1 MSYTVEKIAS
11 NKIKLT
17 FMESAEAF
25 DAAMQKAYLKNR
37 GRINVP
43 GFRKGKAPRKLIE
56 NMYGE
61 AVFYDDAFELVA
73 QPAYD
78 EAIKAD
84 GLNPVDRPEVDI
96 QQIGSGQE
104 LKFVIEV
111 FVKPDITLGDYK
123 GVEVQKNLKPIT
135 DEAVDARIEA
145 DVERA
150 STTEDVTDRAVEAG
164 DIVNLNYAGSVDGV
178 AFDGGTAEN
187 QTLTIGSNTFIPGFE
202 EQMVGMQ
209 IGEEKDL
216 NVKFP
221 EQYHAE
227 ELAGKD
233 AVFHVKVNGIQQKV
247 KPALDD
253 DFAADVSEFDT
264 FEAYKKNIVETLE
277 KNEAERAEAE
287 LEDALVQK
295 VVDAADCDIPDA
307 MIQDEIN
314 TMLREMEMRM
324 AYQGLRF
331 EDYLKYTGQTV
342 DQVREQYKG
351 EATNRVKTQ
360 LVLEAIAKA
369 ENIVASDE
377 DHEAAIVD
385 QAKRMG
391 REVTE
396 LKASLSEGQLEYLR
410 ETAGIKK
417 TIDFLKANAVITEK
431 GEEKAEE
438 KPAKKAA
445 KKAPAKKAAKKEEA
459 ADEPAAE
466 TEE

>member
-1 MSYTVEKIAS
+1 MSYTVEKIS
-11 NKIKLT
+11 GNKVKLT
-17 FMESAEAF
+17 FVESAEAF

-37 GRINVP
+37 GKINVP

-61 AVFYDDAFELVA
+61 AVFYDDAFEIIA

-84 GLNPVDRPEVDI
+84 KLNPVDRPEVDI
-96 QQIGSGQE
+96 QQIGSGKDLQ
-104 LKFVIEV
+104 FTIEV
-111 FVKPDITLGDYK
+111 FVKPDITLGEYK
-123 GVEVQKNLKPIT
+123 GVAVEKNVKPIT
-135 DEAVDARIEA
+135 EEAVNARIDA

-150 STTEDVTDRAVEAG
+150 STTQDVTGRAIENG
-164 DIVNLNYAGSVDGV
+164 DIVNLNYAGTVDGV
-178 AFDGGTAEN
+178 AFEGGTADN
-187 QTLTIGSNTFIPGFE
+187 QTLTIGSGMFIPGFE
-202 EQMVGMQ
+202 EQMVGMN

-221 EQYHAE
+221 EQYHAA

-233 AVFHVKVNGIQQKV
+233 AVFHVKVNGIQEKV

-264 FEAYKKNIVETLE
+264 FEAYKKNITETLE

-295 VVDAADCDIPDA
+295 VVDAADCDIPQA
-307 MIQDEIN
+307 MIDDEVT

-331 EDYLKYTGQTV
+331 ADYLKYTGQTEA
-342 DQVREQYKG
+342 QVREQYKG

-369 ENIVASDE
+369 ENIVPSDE
-377 DHEAAIVD
+377 DAEATIAD

-391 REVTE
+391 REVE
-396 LKASLSEGQLEYLR
+396 EFKASLSDGQREYLK

-417 TIDFLKANAVITEK
+417 TIDFLKENAKITEK
-431 GEEKAEE
+431 GEEKEE
-438 KPAKKAA
+438 KKS
-445 KKAPAKKAAKKEEA
+445 EE
-459 ADEPAAE
+459 ENK
-466 TEE
+466 